1 MSENRELI
9 KFTKLTLLTPR
20 RKFFMNKNFVG
31 IFAVSVVALASS
43 IIAAPAEAVTQD
55 VDVQVTISP
64 TLYLRTF
71 KTIDLQITNSDL
83 GAIDKDFMG
92 DTGTTGSAI
101 TNGTGLIDRT
111 PPNFG
116 VKSITSINKTVS
128 ELFAVWSNS
137 QQGVNV
143 TVTPVVDGISGKA
156 ELMGAS
162 STNTGKKITLK
173 SVTTTTASGTPTL
186 DEPFVGDATLTFDVT
201 KAPAGLYNQGKIR
214 VEATP
219 KF

>member
-1 MSENRELI
+1 
-9 KFTKLTLLTPR
+9 
-20 RKFFMNKNFVG
+20 MNKKFVG

-92 DTGTTGSAI
+92 DTGTTGTAI
-101 TNGTGLIDRT
+101 TNGTGLID
-111 PPNFG
+111 PNAPNFG
-116 VKSITSINKTVS
+116 AKTKTSIDKTVN

-137 QQGVNV
+137 PQGVNV
-143 TVTPVVDGISGKA
+143 AVTSVLDPITGKA

-162 STNTGKKITLK
+162 STNAGKKITLK
-173 SVTTTTASGTPTL
+173 SVVPSATTGTPTL
-186 DEPFVGDATLTFDVT
+186 DTPFVGGATLTFDVT
-201 KAPAGLYNQGKIR
+201 KAPAGLYNQGKIT

>member
-1 MSENRELI
+1 
-9 KFTKLTLLTPR
+9 
-20 RKFFMNKNFVG
+20 MNKKFVG

-43 IIAAPAEAVTQD
+43 IIAAPAHAVTQD

-92 DTGTTGSAI
+92 DTGTTGSAV
-101 TNGTGLIDRT
+101 TNGTALIDQT
-111 PPNFG
+111 APNFG
-116 VKSITSINKTVS
+116 TKTKTSIDKPVS

-137 QQGVNV
+137 PQGVDVKV
-143 TVTPVVDGISGKA
+143 TSVLDPITGKA

-162 STNTGKKITLK
+162 GANTGKKITLK
-173 SVTTTTASGTPTL
+173 NVVPTATTGPSSLET
-186 DEPFVGDATLTFDVT
+186 PFVGGATLTFDVT
-201 KAPAGLYNQGKIR
+201 KAPAGLYTGGKIT
-214 VEATP
+214 VDATP